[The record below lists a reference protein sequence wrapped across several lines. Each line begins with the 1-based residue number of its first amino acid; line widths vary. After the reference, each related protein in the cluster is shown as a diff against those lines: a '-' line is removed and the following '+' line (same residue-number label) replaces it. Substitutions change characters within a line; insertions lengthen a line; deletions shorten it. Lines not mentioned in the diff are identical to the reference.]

1 MDFSLKN
8 PKLFIVRRPEDKSEG
23 EPLGKEKIDESERHE
38 GFPRQYHWCSTWAR
52 SLSLHLM
59 LFRIAPL
66 NDSFYALVQCCNVS
80 LAISHL
86 LNRRVVRSHIG
97 RNAGGQGN
105 GFTAWREKWLG
116 SSLLVA
122 TLKKSHCV
130 LT

>member
-1 MDFSLKN
+1 
-8 PKLFIVRRPEDKSEG
+8 
-23 EPLGKEKIDESERHE
+23 
-38 GFPRQYHWCSTWAR
+38 
-52 SLSLHLM
+52 M

-105 GFTAWREKWLG
+105 GFTAWREMVG
-116 SSLLVA
+116 IVSSRSYFEEIPLCPNLDLLVG
-122 TLKKSHCV
+122 
-130 LT
+130 